1 MTDGYIIDLVRQAI
15 YIMFLI
21 SAPIMILG
29 VIVGLIIAI
38 LQTTTSIQEQT
49 LTFVPKLFVILGALV
64 YFSFFILSKL
74 TDYAKN
80 LFESIPQIVN
90 L

>member
-15 YIMFLI
+15 YVTFLI

-29 VIVGLIIAI
+29 VIMGLVIAI

-49 LTFVPKLFVILGALV
+49 LTFVPKLLVILGALV
-64 YFSFFILSKL
+64 YFSFFIISKL
-74 TDYAKN
+74 TDYTQDIFS
-80 LFESIPQIVN
+80 LIPEVVN